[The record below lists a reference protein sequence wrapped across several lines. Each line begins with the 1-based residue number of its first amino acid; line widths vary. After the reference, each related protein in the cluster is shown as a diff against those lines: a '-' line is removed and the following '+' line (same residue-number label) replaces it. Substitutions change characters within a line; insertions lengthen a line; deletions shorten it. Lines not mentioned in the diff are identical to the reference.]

1 MSIWGAVARDY
12 EKVQRRSYVYLKEG
26 ELMENKI
33 IGIFIDA
40 LRPGFISEA
49 NTPFLYA
56 LSKENPCMVLET
68 ILGYSDA
75 IDATILTGTYPD
87 IYGYWMK
94 YYYDPQNSPFKN
106 MPFLSVFKLI
116 DYIPSVFI
124 RSGIN
129 FVLCN
134 TFYKWFSRKLGYNEL
149 ASYNI
154 PYKFIHNFDFTLK
167 KSLFLDKE
175 PFKDIPTIVDILD
188 ANGKTFYYTHGIKSN
203 TFEKLEGVDL
213 GIVYLNNI
221 DFTAH
226 LFGLKSP
233 RFSNALKKVDEK
245 VKTIFE
251 TCKKFNPNT
260 NIIVFSDHGMADVHT
275 ILTFKELFKDK
286 RLGTRYLFALDGT
299 KVRFWY
305 FDDGI
310 KNEIHELFKDK
321 TYGHF
326 LTDDE
331 KKEFR
336 IKFDH
341 NLYGDDIFLLDQG
354 YSIFPN
360 FMSWAKPKAMH
371 AYHPKYKEQ
380 KGTLILHGG
389 AFRNVDK
396 SIDGTLV
403 KLVDIMPTVLDVL
416 ELEIPDT
423 VEGRSLVG
431 KDD

>member
-1 MSIWGAVARDY
+1 MG
-12 EKVQRRSYVYLKEG
+12 EKL
-26 ELMENKI
+26 

-40 LRPGFISEA
+40 LRPDFISERD
-49 NTPFLYA
+49 TPFLYA
-56 LSKENPCMVLET
+56 LSNENPCMELET

-75 IDATILTGTYPD
+75 IDATIFTGTYPD
-87 IYGYWMK
+87 VYEYWMK

-116 DYIPSVFI
+116 DYIPSAFI

-129 FVLCN
+129 FVLRS
-134 TFYKWFSRKLGYNEL
+134 TFYKWFSKKLGYNEL

-154 PYKFIHNFDFTLK
+154 PYKLIHNFDFTLK
-167 KSLFLDKE
+167 KSFLDNE
-175 PFKDIPTIVDILD
+175 PFEGIPTIVDVLN
-188 ANGKTFYYTHGIKSN
+188 ANGKTFYYTHGIKAD
-203 TFEKLEGVDL
+203 TFKKLENVDL
-213 GIVYLNNI
+213 GIVYLSDI

-226 LFGLKSP
+226 LFGLQSP
-233 RFSNALKKVDEK
+233 RFSKTLKKVDGK

-260 NIIVFSDHGMADVHT
+260 NIIVFSDHGMANVHT

-286 RLGTRYLFALDGT
+286 RLGDRYLFALDGT

-305 FDDGI
+305 FDDSI
-310 KNEIHELFKDK
+310 QNEIHELFKDK

-331 KKEFR
+331 KKKFR

-380 KGTLILHGG
+380 KGTLILHGE
-389 AFRNVDK
+389 AFKNNSK
-396 SIDGTLV
+396 SGDETLV
-403 KLVDIMPTVLDVL
+403 KLVDIMPTILEVL

-431 KDD
+431 YTKDDE